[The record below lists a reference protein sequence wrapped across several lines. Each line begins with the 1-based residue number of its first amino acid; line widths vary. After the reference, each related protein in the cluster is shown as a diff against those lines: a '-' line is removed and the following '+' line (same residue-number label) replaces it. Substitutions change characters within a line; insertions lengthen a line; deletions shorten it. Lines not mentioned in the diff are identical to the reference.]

1 MHFLIFLVIGGL
13 AGWLAGVLLK
23 GKGFGILGN
32 IIIGII
38 GGLIGGFL
46 FGFLHISVGG
56 LFGAF
61 ITAFVGA
68 VVLVY
73 VVGLLKK

>member
-1 MHFLIFLVIGGL
+1 MHFLSFLIIGGL
-13 AGWLAGVLLK
+13 AGWLAGILLK

-32 IIIGII
+32 IVIGII
-38 GGLIGGFL
+38 GGLVGGFL
-46 FGFLHISVGG
+46 FNFLHISVGG

-61 ITAFVGA
+61 VTAFVGA

-73 VVGLLKK
+73 IVGLIKK